1 MRTVCLFILFVELN
15 FSFDEAKTEEG
26 VLPSFGLIPWLTLL
40 EVRGEGIGDGFLFVF
55 WRKRGFGGEWGGNRG
70 E

>member
-1 MRTVCLFILFVELN
+1 MRTICLFILFVELN

-26 VLPSFGLIPWLTLL
+26 VLPSFGLLPWLTLL
-40 EVRGEGIGDGFLFVF
+40 EVRGSEMGFCSFLDV
-55 WRKRGFGGEWGGNRG
+55 RKKGFGGGMGG